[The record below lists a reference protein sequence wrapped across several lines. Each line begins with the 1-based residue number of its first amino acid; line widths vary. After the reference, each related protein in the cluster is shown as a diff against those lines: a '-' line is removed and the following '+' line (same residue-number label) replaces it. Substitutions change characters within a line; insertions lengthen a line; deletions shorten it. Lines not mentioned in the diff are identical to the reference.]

1 VSARARTRRPRPIA
15 LVAAGTVACAAAC
28 AAIGRAPHAALPGP
42 RPGGWLDAETAAR
55 VARNPPLPPVPPDP
69 TNRWADDAS
78 AAHLGHLLFFDV
90 GLSATQSVNCA
101 TCHAPAYGFSDR
113 RALAVGVGTGTRHS
127 MTVLNAAH
135 QRWFTWDGRADTLW
149 SQATQP
155 FESPAEM
162 NTPRATVLAHVLEDP
177 ELLEAWTRTFGAPPA
192 VATPAEVD
200 ESFARLGKAIAAY
213 ERKLV
218 TGPSAYDRWW
228 TRRAAGDPG
237 ADQELTDDERRGLA
251 LFFGKANCFQ
261 CHHGPNFSDGEFHM
275 LGLPEPDGGPPRD
288 AGRYA
293 VVDRV
298 RTDPMNAAGPHS
310 DDPRGPVAQVSASL
324 ARTPERWGEF
334 RTPGLRNA
342 AETPP
347 YMHAGQFASLEDVV
361 RFYSTLE
368 GAVALDHHRE
378 SVLVRLDLTA
388 RERRELVA
396 FLGALTGTAPPLPW
410 GDAPVR
416 RRPAPSEGARNPG
429 G

>member
-1 VSARARTRRPRPIA
+1 MSARPWSVPPCRATIV
-15 LVAAGTVACAAAC
+15 VAGVVASAAAC
-28 AAIGRAPHAALPGP
+28 TPIQRAPEATASGP
-42 RPGGWLDAETAAR
+42 RPGGWLDAVTAAR

-69 TNRWADDAS
+69 TNRWADDAA

-90 GLSATQSVNCA
+90 GLSATQTVNCA

-162 NTPRATVLAHVLEDP
+162 ATPRATVLAHVLEDP
-177 ELLEAWTRTFGAPPA
+177 ELLEAWTRAFGGPPA
-192 VATPAEVD
+192 VATRNEVD
-200 ESFARLGKAIAAY
+200 ASFAQLGKAIAAY
-213 ERKLV
+213 ERRLV

-228 TRRAAGDPG
+228 TRRAAGDPR
-237 ADQELTDDERRGLA
+237 ADEELTDDQRRGLA

-288 AGRYA
+288 PGRYA
-293 VVDRV
+293 VIDRV

-310 DDPRGPVAQVSASL
+310 DDPRGPIAQVSASL
-324 ARTPERWGEF
+324 ARSPDRWGEF
-334 RTPGLRNA
+334 RTPSLRNV

-388 RERRELVA
+388 RERRDLVA
-396 FLGALTGTAPPLPW
+396 FLGALTGTAPPMPW
-410 GDAPVR
+410 GDAPER
-416 RRPAPSEGARNPG
+416 RRPAPDPDARNPG
-429 G
+429 H